1 MLCDRNFPATILCN
15 LKPSP
20 FVWVC
25 CTNNVKPQA
34 YLISLQHRQ
43 AKTDINGASNHEMDC
58 LTEYYEILD
67 GQKVT
72 VILLNWTEWFVSC
85 PV

>member
-1 MLCDRNFPATILCN
+1 MLHRKNRVDQMILAMRSEFPATILCN

-20 FVWVC
+20 FVWVF

-58 LTEYYEILD
+58 FTEYYNILD
-67 GQKVT
+67 G
-72 VILLNWTEWFVSC
+72 
-85 PV
+85 